1 MYGDVIDLR
10 DFYAGSLG
18 RAARRVLRVR
28 IRETWPDLRGMRVM
42 GLGYAAPY
50 LLPFRE
56 ECERVIAV
64 MPAGQGVVHWP
75 AEGPGLV
82 TLADDSELP
91 LPDVSI
97 DRVLLVHALER
108 TEQLRP
114 MLREVWRVMT
124 DGGRL
129 LAVVPNR
136 RGIWARLDRTP
147 FGQGHP
153 YTAGQLSRLLRDNMF
168 DPIRTRQALFVPPSR
183 SRMVLASAPAWEKL
197 GARWL
202 PMISGVLMIEAGKRI
217 YAPSE
222 VPKLRRRRVYMPLPP
237 VTPAPSGG
245 PARTA
250 SPVIPNSRA
259 SSS

>member
-10 DFYAGSLG
+10 EFYAASLG
-18 RAARRVLRVR
+18 RAARRVLRARV
-28 IRETWPDLRGMRVM
+28 RETWPDLRGMRLL
-42 GLGYAAPY
+42 GLGYAVPF

-56 ECERVIAV
+56 ECERVLAV

-75 AEGPGLV
+75 SDGPGLV
-82 TLADDSELP
+82 TLADEAELP

-114 MLREVWRVMT
+114 MLREIWRVMA

-153 YTAGQLSRLLRDNMF
+153 YTASQLSRLLRDNMF
-168 DPIRTRQALFVPPSR
+168 DPIHTRQALFVPPSR
-183 SRMVLASAPAWEKL
+183 SRMLIAAAPAWEKL

-202 PMISGVLMIEAGKRI
+202 PTFSGVVMIEAGKQIYGATPVLTAPRRRA
-217 YAPSE
+217 YAPA
-222 VPKLRRRRVYMPLPP
+222 PP
-237 VTPAPSGG
+237 ATPAPSGG
-245 PARTA
+245 SA
-250 SPVIPNSRA
+250 SAAPFSPNSRA
-259 SSS
+259 SIS

>member
-10 DFYAGSLG
+10 EFYAASLG
-18 RAARRVLRVR
+18 RAARRVLRAR
-28 IRETWPDLRGMRVM
+28 IRETWPDLHGMRLL
-42 GLGYAAPY
+42 GLGYAVPY

-56 ECERVIAV
+56 ECERVLAV

-75 AEGPGLV
+75 SDGPGLV
-82 TLADDSELP
+82 ALADDSELP

-97 DRVLLVHALER
+97 DRVLLVHAIER

-114 MLREVWRVMT
+114 MLRELWRVMA

-136 RGIWARLDRTP
+136 CGIWARLDRTP

-153 YTAGQLSRLLRDNMF
+153 YTASQLSRLLRDNMF

-183 SRMVLASAPAWEKL
+183 SRMVIASAPAWEKL
-197 GARWL
+197 GEQWL
-202 PMISGVLMIEAGKRI
+202 PTFSGVVMIEAGKQI
-217 YAPSE
+217 YAGTAI
-222 VPKLRRRRVYMPLPP
+222 PKPQRRRVY
-237 VTPAPSGG
+237 VPAPPGG
-245 PARTA
+245 AAPF
-250 SPVIPNSRA
+250 SPNSRA

>member
-10 DFYAGSLG
+10 EFYATSLG
-18 RAARRVLRVR
+18 RTARRVVRAR
-28 IRETWPDLRGMRVM
+28 IRDIWPDLARLRVM

-50 LLPFRE
+50 LLAFRE

-114 MLREVWRVMT
+114 MLREVWRVMA

-153 YTAGQLSRLLRDNMF
+153 YTPSQLSRLLRDNMF
-168 DPIRTRQALFVPPSR
+168 DPIRTSQALFVPPSR

-197 GARWL
+197 GVRWF
-202 PMISGVLMIEAGKRI
+202 PMISGVLMIEASKRL
-217 YAPSE
+217 YAPTA
-222 VPKLRRRRVYMPLPP
+222 VAKPQRRRVYVPLPP
-237 VTPAPSGG
+237 ATPAPSGG
-245 PARTA
+245 SARA
-250 SPVIPNSRA
+250 APESPNSRA

>member
-10 DFYAGSLG
+10 EFYGSSLG
-18 RAARRVLRVR
+18 RAARRVVRGR
-28 IRETWPDLRGMRVM
+28 IREVWPDLHGMRLL
-42 GLGYAAPY
+42 GLGYATPF

-56 ECERVIAV
+56 ECERVLAV

-75 AEGPGLV
+75 ADGPGLAA
-82 TLADDSELP
+82 LADESELP

-108 TEQLRP
+108 AEQLRP
-114 MLREVWRVMT
+114 MLREVWRVMA

-147 FGQGHP
+147 FGQGRP
-153 YTAGQLSRLLRDNMF
+153 YTASQLSQLLRENMF
-168 DPIRTRQALFVPPSR
+168 DPIRTRHALFVPPSR
-183 SRMVLASAPAWEKL
+183 SRMLIAAAPAWEKL

-202 PMISGVLMIEAGKRI
+202 PTFCGVVMIEAGKQI
-217 YAPSE
+217 YAASA
-222 VPKLRRRRVYMPLPP
+222 VQKASRRRAYAALPP
-237 VTPAPSGG
+237 ATPAPTGG
-245 PARTA
+245 SARA
-250 SPVIPNSRA
+250 APSSPNSRA
-259 SSS
+259 SNS